1 MMTADTIAENEKQ
14 AALAAYEAVLPDSE
28 NIVSDDALTEAI
40 SEFAGG
46 YGDGAFGRVMLNE
59 IVVGQDASGNVNGY
73 AISTSSMEGYDGEI
87 RLSVGFKPD
96 GTINGISFTTLTETA
111 GMGMLVD
118 EDSWKAQFAGKNV
131 EAFKL
136 NKSGGST
143 ADEEI
148 DSVSGASTTSGAVVN
163 AVNAA
168 IDFFHNYVVTG

>member
-1 MMTADTIAENEKQ
+1 
-14 AALAAYEAVLPDSE
+14 
-28 NIVSDDALTEAI
+28 
-40 SEFAGG
+40 
-46 YGDGAFGRVMLNE
+46 
-59 IVVGQDASGNVNGY
+59 
-73 AISTSSMEGYDGEI
+73 
-87 RLSVGFKPD
+87 
-96 GTINGISFTTLTETA
+96 
-111 GMGMLVD
+111 MGMLVD